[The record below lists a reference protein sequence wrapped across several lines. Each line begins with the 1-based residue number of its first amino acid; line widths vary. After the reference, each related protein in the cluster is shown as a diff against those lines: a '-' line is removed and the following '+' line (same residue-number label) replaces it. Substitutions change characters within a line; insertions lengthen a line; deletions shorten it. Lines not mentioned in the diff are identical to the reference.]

1 MASSFNA
8 FSSAGLSAGAVRDVV
23 QSLTGINVK
32 DYGATGD
39 ARKVT
44 DAVLN
49 GTTTVTSATAAFTA
63 ADVGKAVWGV
73 ETATGLK
80 RLAQTTITAVN
91 SATSITVASAAIGSY
106 SNIWLVL
113 GTDDT
118 VALQSAYA
126 AAKAARSHLIV
137 PAGGYIFSELPFDG
151 NLSTV
156 GRAAGI
162 IGAGMD
168 VTTFYP
174 APSYN
179 LGSTTSNTGIFLR
192 YNGNCRETYCA
203 GFAVDGHYNDL
214 GASGY
219 HIFSDSGN
227 NLTLKDIRVAYTKSV
242 SSQFASTGTRV
253 LVERC
258 IFEASSY
265 LGISI
270 GGGSISIQDSYI
282 GNHAFWGLYISGIN
296 GSANTGVSFRW
307 LNGILDESAGV
318 GGPSCYIS
326 GSTDVVFIG
335 ARCFGPVS
343 NYAVEVAS
351 SSHARFVG
359 CEIVGYGS
367 SGNRGGLKVA
377 SGCIATLTS
386 CRLHGLGTLYGLDN
400 AGTVYDGGGNVSNNK
415 TGAGTISVPAL

>member
-1 MASSFNA
+1 MNSFNA

-91 SATSITVASAAIGSY
+91 SATSITVASAAVGSY
-106 SNIWLVL
+106 TGITLVL

-118 VALQSAYA
+118 TALQTAYA
-126 AAKAARSHLIV
+126 AAKTAKCNVIV
-137 PAGGYIFSELPFDG
+137 PAGGYIFSALPFDG
-151 NLSTV
+151 NLTTI
-156 GRAAGI
+156 GQAGGI
-162 IGAGMD
+162 IGAGMNA
-168 VTTFYP
+168 TIFYP
-174 APSYN
+174 APSYSMA
-179 LGSTTSNTGIFLR
+179 STTSNTGIFLR
-192 YNGNCRETYCA
+192 YDGNGRNAYCF
-203 GFAVDGHYNDL
+203 GFWVDCHSNAL
-214 GASGY
+214 SASGY
-219 HIFSDSGN
+219 NVISDGSARLTLDHVRVSHSKGGFTSMV
-227 NLTLKDIRVAYTKSV
+227 NLT
-242 SSQFASTGTRV
+242 GTTTILR
-253 LVERC
+253 RS
-258 IFEASSY
+258 IFEASDY
-265 LGISI
+265 IGIAIS
-270 GGGSISIQDSYI
+270 GGSVLVEDTYT
-282 GNHAFWGLYISGIN
+282 GNHSYWGLYISAIAGT
-296 GSANTGVSFRW
+296 GNTGVSFRW
-307 LNGILDESAGV
+307 LNGIIDES
-318 GGPSCYIS
+318 GGSSCYIS
-326 GSTDVVFIG
+326 GSTDAVFIG

-343 NYAVEVAS
+343 LYAVELAS
-351 SSHARFVG
+351 SSHVRFVG
-359 CEIVGYGS
+359 CEIVGYGA
-367 SGNRGGLKVA
+367 SGNRGGLKIA

>member
-44 DAVLN
+44 DAVIN
-49 GTTTVTSATAAFTA
+49 GTTTVTSATAAFTS
-63 ADVGKAVWGV
+63 ADVGKSVWGV

-91 SATSITVASAAIGSY
+91 SATSITVASAAVGSY
-106 SNIWLVL
+106 SNIWLVF

-118 VALQSAYA
+118 LALQTAYA
-126 AAKAARSHLIV
+126 AAKEAKSHLIV
-137 PAGGYIFSELPFDG
+137 PAGGYIFSALPFDG

-156 GRAAGI
+156 GRATGI

-192 YNGNCRETYCA
+192 YNGNCREAYCA

-227 NLTLKDIRVAYTKSV
+227 NLTLKDIRVAYTKGV
-242 SSQFASTGTRV
+242 SSQFGSTGTRV

-258 IFEASSY
+258 IFEASSF

-270 GGGSISIQDSYI
+270 GGGSISIQDSYT
-282 GNHAFWGLYISGIN
+282 GNHAYWGLYISGLN
-296 GSANTGVSFRW
+296 GSANTGIYFRW
-307 LNGILDESAGV
+307 LNGIVDEC
-318 GGPSCYIS
+318 GGASCYIS

-343 NYAVEVAS
+343 LYAVELAS

-359 CEIVGYGS
+359 CELVGFGS